1 VSRESSPASISSLD
15 SPGGGAELTRRVWVC
30 PPSQTLRD
38 RRVAVIA
45 LALDLLAALL
55 PRMKTVRTSVSLREV
70 QPVTCPCG

>member
-1 VSRESSPASISSLD
+1 
-15 SPGGGAELTRRVWVC
+15 VC